1 MRNFDNLPVMAW
13 DSQDSALRARAQIMH
28 EEPLILEMGS
38 GFDIAVDDEACKC
51 QSIDDGKHFIGCDPK
66 STLSLLADANHLPAL
81 AKVGEVAEQAG
92 MLVALD
98 RTRSRII
105 IYES

>member
-13 DSQDSALRARAQIMH
+13 DGENSALRARTQIMH
-28 EEPLILEMGS
+28 EEPLILEMGT
-38 GFDIAVDDEACKC
+38 GFDITVDADACKC
-51 QSIDDGKHFIGCDPK
+51 QTADDGKNFMGCDPK
-66 STLSLLADANHLPAL
+66 CTLSLLADANHLPAL

-92 MLVALD
+92 MQVALD

-105 IYES
+105 IYD

>member
-13 DSQDSALRARAQIMH
+13 DGENSALRARAQIMH
-28 EEPLILEMGS
+28 EEPVILEMGS
-38 GFDIAVDDEACKC
+38 GFDITVDAGACKC
-51 QSIDDGKHFIGCDPK
+51 QTVEDGKHFVGCDAK
-66 STLSLLADANHLPAL
+66 CTLSLLADVNHLPAL
-81 AKVGEVAEQAG
+81 AKIGEVAKQAG

-105 IYES
+105 IYD

>member
-13 DSQDSALRARAQIMH
+13 DSENSALRARVQIMH

-38 GFDIAVDDEACKC
+38 GFNLTVNADACKC
-51 QSIDDGKHFIGCDPK
+51 QTLDDENHFMGCDPK
-66 STLSLLADANHLPAL
+66 CTLSLLADANHLPAL
-81 AKVGEVAEQAG
+81 AKLGEVAEEAG

-98 RTRSRII
+98 RIRSRII
-105 IYES
+105 IYE